1 MKFIL
6 FLLVC
11 AGGGWYWYINNNQ
24 ITEQDVRNFYQ
35 QEQAWLDAGNSK
47 AMCDAVDEHFSA
59 HITQKNL
66 GGQVLTSDKAK
77 YCADI
82 EQLFAALKSLN
93 DKMGG
98 GVVFNQDL
106 NLDKIEISSDKKIA
120 TVAIRSEL
128 RMGTESL
135 LMMKITGEGDETFV
149 KHNGKVLRLSADE
162 TAATQ

>member
-6 FLLVC
+6 LLLVC
-11 AGGGWYWYINNNQ
+11 GGGWYWYTNNNQ

-47 AMCDAVDEHFSA
+47 EMCDAVDEHFSA
-59 HITQKNL
+59 RITQKNL
-66 GGQVLTSDKAK
+66 GGQVITGDKTK
-77 YCADI
+77 YCADM
-82 EQLFAALKSLN
+82 EQLFATLKNLN

-128 RMGTESL
+128 RMGTDSL
-135 LMMKITGEGDETFV
+135 LLMKITG
-149 KHNGKVLRLSADE
+149 
-162 TAATQ
+162 